1 MQAPINAMNEYSQQY
16 ERRYL
21 IGCPVSRHK
30 QRKLGILEYSA
41 PLASEKRKCCRCQK
55 HVYISREQI
64 ALYAE
69 NIEAGNMM
77 FKCFLCARKDLGDCD
92 IVSLDARPGTYR
104 YVDGTTAGPD
114 NSNN

>member
-1 MQAPINAMNEYSQQY
+1 MNDYVKQYST
-16 ERRYL
+16 RYL

-30 QRKLGILEYSA
+30 QRKLGIGAYTP
-41 PLASEKRKCCRCQK
+41 PLQTEKKLCCRCQK
-55 HVYISREQI
+55 GVFISREQI

-77 FKCFLCARKDLGDCD
+77 FKCFLCARKDLGDSD
-92 IVSLDARPGTYR
+92 IVSLDGRPGTYQ
-104 YVDGTTAGPD
+104 YLDGSSLGPD